1 MLPLIFGG
9 PGNFLGGLRLSHE
22 RIGIEVIWT
31 FRP

>member
-9 PGNFLGGLRLSHE
+9 PDNFLGGLRLSNE

-31 FRP
+31 FRL